1 MKVAVPVLAPVLRS
15 DAQGKILAQI
25 LADPDGEHTVT
36 SLAVRAGTSM
46 PTALREVDRAEAAR
60 LVSTRRL
67 GNTRL
72 VKANPANPLYE
83 PYRQIILATYG
94 PPAVLLQELAP
105 VKGIDQVYLFGSW
118 AARYSG
124 EAGPAPNDIDVLV
137 VGRPDRHQAYE
148 AAERAERRLGMPVQI
163 TIRSAKQ
170 WNDTTDAFISQVR
183 SRPLVALYDQEDNG

>member
-1 MKVAVPVLAPVLRS
+1 MLAPVLRS

-25 LADPDGEHTVT
+25 LADPDSEHTVT
-36 SLAVRAGTSM
+36 ALAARAGTSM
-46 PTALREVDRAEAAR
+46 ATALREIERAEAAR

-94 PPAVLLQELAP
+94 PPAVIVQELAT
-105 VKGIDQVYLFGSW
+105 VKGVDQAYLFGSW
-118 AARYSG
+118 AARYCG

-137 VGRPDRHQAYE
+137 VGRPDRDQLYE
-148 AAERAERRLGMPVQI
+148 AVERAERRLGIPVQA
-163 TIRSAKQ
+163 TIRSTKQ
-170 WNDTTDAFISQVR
+170 WHDTSDAFISQVC
-183 SRPLVALYDQEDNG
+183 SRPLVALLDQASDD